1 MENKKKGFNL
11 RTVIPLAT
19 IIVSL
24 VFIVVGLKN
33 YGFWKAQPTP
43 GFFPIIIAVVL
54 LASSIACFVQIARDK
69 DSDEVKYNRNELM
82 VMLGAA
88 GIILGTFLIG
98 LVPSCLIYI
107 FLWLKLVER
116 APWKVIIII
125 EIIMAAIILGVFTG
139 WLQIRF
145 PMGLLGAVLGLVV
158 GAMPG
163 IGSLAGCALLL
174 PLTYKFNPTTAIIML
189 GALYYSNMY
198 GGSFSAILLN
208 IPGDSP
214 AITTALDG
222 YPMARKGRP
231 GQALMAANLA
241 SFIGG
246 TIGILILTLTASGLA
261 TLGLKFGYAE
271 MTLILLIAMTSISWL
286 IGENPIK
293 GIVITMLGIL
303 VASIGMDTLS
313 GAPRFEFGNMY
324 LLGGVPF
331 TPFIIGCVGFAQVIK
346 LINEREADEKK
357 RASQDSK
364 TKLSIRESMLTK
376 HDFKRMLPPTL
387 RSGVMGT
394 FVGVL
399 PGSGATTGSMVGYAM
414 QKKFKSEEPMGTGA
428 IEGIAASEAANN
440 AAAAGAFAPLL
451 ALGIPGSGTGAV
463 LLGGLMMWGLNPG
476 PLLFDSNPEFCWGLI
491 SSMYMANIFTL
502 AVAILVIPFLIKILS
517 VPVKYM
523 IPIITCVCIVGAY
536 STSNSMYGV
545 IIMFISGIVGY
556 LLDKNGFPT
565 APMLLA
571 FVLAPML
578 EKNMRKAFIASQ
590 GSLKIFVDSPLKLVL
605 LAVFLVLILTPVVKS
620 IRRKMQ
626 AKKTQA

>member
-1 MENKKKGFNL
+1 MLQNF
-11 RTVIPLAT
+11 
-19 IIVSL
+19 VSL
-24 VFIVVGLKN
+24 LS
-33 YGFWKAQPTP
+33 GFQVA
-43 GFFPIIIAVVL
+43 
-54 LASSIACFVQIARDK
+54 LAPENIGAC
-69 DSDEVKYNRNELM
+69 
-82 VMLGAA
+82 
-88 GIILGTFLIG
+88 
-98 LVPSCLIYI
+98 
-107 FLWLKLVER
+107 
-116 APWKVIIII
+116 
-125 EIIMAAIILGVFTG
+125 
-139 WLQIRF
+139 
-145 PMGLLGAVLGLVV
+145 LLGAVLGLVV

-222 YPMARKGRP
+222 YPMAKKGRP

-246 TIGILILTLTASGLA
+246 TIGILILTITASGLA
-261 TLGLKFGYAE
+261 SLGLKFGYAE

-313 GAPRFEFGNMY
+313 GAPRFEFGSMY

-346 LINEREADEKK
+346 LINEREADDAK
-357 RASQDSK
+357 RHNEDSK
-364 TKLSIRESMLTK
+364 AKLSIRSSMPTG
-376 HDFKRMLPPTL
+376 HDIKRILPPIL

-451 ALGIPGSGTGAV
+451 ALGGNVDFVISKPAAASQYVESGDLHAV
-463 LLGGLMMWGLNPG
+463 LALSTERYTGNLADAPTLSEIGDYNNVEVPVWRGVAAPA
-476 PLLFDSNPEFCWGLI
+476 
-491 SSMYMANIFTL
+491 SMSDA
-502 AVAILVIPFLIKILS
+502 AVAFWSDALGKVS
-517 VPVKYM
+517 
-523 IPIITCVCIVGAY
+523 AS
-536 STSNSMYGV
+536 STWHTDY
-545 IIMFISGIVGY
+545 
-556 LLDKNGFPT
+556 
-565 APMLLA
+565 
-571 FVLAPML
+571 L
-578 EKNMRKAFIASQ
+578 EKNQ
-590 GSLKIFVDSPLKLVL
+590 
-605 LAVFLVLILTPVVKS
+605 LIDEYKDTAAATEYVTAYEADFMAANG
-620 IRRKMQ
+620 IN
-626 AKKTQA
+626 

>member
-1 MENKKKGFNL
+1 MGNFALLLSGFK
-11 RTVIPLAT
+11 
-19 IIVSL
+19 
-24 VFIVVGLKN
+24 VVL
-33 YGFWKAQPTP
+33 TP
-43 GFFPIIIAVVL
+43 GNIG
-54 LASSIACFVQIARDK
+54 AC
-69 DSDEVKYNRNELM
+69 
-82 VMLGAA
+82 
-88 GIILGTFLIG
+88 
-98 LVPSCLIYI
+98 
-107 FLWLKLVER
+107 
-116 APWKVIIII
+116 
-125 EIIMAAIILGVFTG
+125 
-139 WLQIRF
+139 
-145 PMGLLGAVLGLVV
+145 LLGAVLGLVV

-222 YPMARKGRP
+222 YPMAKKGRP
-231 GQALMAANLA
+231 GQALMAANVA

-246 TIGILILTLTASGLA
+246 TIGILILTVTASGLA
-261 TLGLKFGYAE
+261 KVGLMFGYAE
-271 MTLILLIAMTSISWL
+271 MTLVLLIAMTSISWL

-313 GAPRFEFGNMY
+313 GSPRFDFDNMY
-324 LLGGVPF
+324 LLGGIPF

-346 LINEREADEKK
+346 LINERDADEKK
-357 RASQDSK
+357 RESDDSKK
-364 TKLSIRESMLTK
+364 TKLSIRSSMLTG
-376 HDFKRMLPPTL
+376 HDFKRILPPIL
-387 RSGVMGT
+387 RSGVIGT
-394 FVGVL
+394 FLGVL
-399 PGSGATTGSMVGYAM
+399 PGSGATTGSMIGYAL

-428 IEGIAASEAANN
+428 IEGVAASEAANN

-476 PLLFDSNPEFCWGLI
+476 PLLFDSNPDFCWGLI
-491 SSMYMANIFTL
+491 SSMYLANVFTL
-502 AVAILVIPFLIKILS
+502 LVAIMVIPFLIKILS

-523 IPIITCVCIVGAY
+523 IPIVTCICVVGAY

-545 IIMFISGIVGY
+545 IVMFISGIIGY
-556 LLDKNGFPT
+556 LLDKNGFAT

-578 EKNMRKAFIASQ
+578 ESNMRKAFIASR
-590 GSLKIFVDSPLKLVL
+590 GSLVIFVNSPLKVVL
-605 LAVFLVLILTPVVKS
+605 LLIFLVLIMTPVVRS
-620 IRRKMQ
+620 IL
-626 AKKTQA
+626 KKTKKAKTA

>member
-1 MENKKKGFNL
+1 MENF
-11 RTVIPLAT
+11 A
-19 IIVSL
+19 S
-24 VFIVVGLKN
+24 
-33 YGFWKAQPTP
+33 
-43 GFFPIIIAVVL
+43 L
-54 LASSIACFVQIARDK
+54 LAGFQVALAP
-69 DSDEVKYNRNELM
+69 EN
-82 VMLGAA
+82 
-88 GIILGTFLIG
+88 IG
-98 LVPSCLIYI
+98 VC
-107 FLWLKLVER
+107 
-116 APWKVIIII
+116 
-125 EIIMAAIILGVFTG
+125 
-139 WLQIRF
+139 
-145 PMGLLGAVLGLVV
+145 LLGAVLGLVV

-189 GALYYSNMY
+189 GALYYANMY

-231 GQALMAANLA
+231 GQALMTANLA

-246 TIGILILTLTASGLA
+246 TIGILILTVTASGLA
-261 TLGLKFGYAE
+261 TIGLMFGYAE
-271 MTLILLIAMTSISWL
+271 MTIILLIAMTSISWL

-313 GAPRFEFGNMY
+313 GAPRYEFGNMY
-324 LLGGVPF
+324 LLGGIPF

-346 LINEREADEKK
+346 LINEREADEKN
-357 RASQDSK
+357 RAGDDSK
-364 TKLSIRESMLTK
+364 QKRSIKDSMPTG
-376 HDFKRMLPPTL
+376 HDLKRMLPPVL
-387 RSGVMGT
+387 RSGFVGT

-476 PLLFDSNPEFCWGLI
+476 PLLFDTNPDFCWGLI
-491 SSMYMANIFTL
+491 SSMYVANIFTL
-502 AVAILVIPFLIKILS
+502 LVAILVIPFLIKILS

-545 IIMFISGIVGY
+545 MVMFVSGIVGY

-578 EKNMRKAFIASQ
+578 EENMRKAFIASR
-590 GSLKIFVDSPLKLVL
+590 GSLGIFADSPLKLVL
-605 LAVFLVLILTPVVKS
+605 LAVFLVLILTPTVKAV
-620 IRRKMQ
+620 RKKLG
-626 AKKTQA
+626 AKKKTPV

>member
-1 MENKKKGFNL
+1 MENFMSLLTGF
-11 RTVIPLAT
+11 
-19 IIVSL
+19 
-24 VFIVVGLKN
+24 
-33 YGFWKAQPTP
+33 Q
-43 GFFPIIIAVVL
+43 VVL
-54 LASSIACFVQIARDK
+54 SP
-69 DSDEVKYNRNELM
+69 EN
-82 VMLGAA
+82 LGA
-88 GIILGTFLIG
+88 
-98 LVPSCLIYI
+98 C
-107 FLWLKLVER
+107 
-116 APWKVIIII
+116 
-125 EIIMAAIILGVFTG
+125 M
-139 WLQIRF
+139 
-145 PMGLLGAVLGLVV
+145 LGAVLGLIV

-214 AITTALDG
+214 AICTALDG
-222 YPMARKGRP
+222 YPLAKKGQP
-231 GQALMAANLA
+231 GKALMAANTA
-241 SFIGG
+241 SFLGG
-246 TIGILILTLTASGLA
+246 TIGILILTITASGLA
-261 TLGLKFGYAE
+261 KIGLMFGYAE
-271 MTLILLIAMTSISWL
+271 MTLVLLVAMTSISWL

-303 VASIGMDTLS
+303 AASIGMDTLS
-313 GAPRFEFGNMY
+313 GAPRYEFGNMY
-324 LLGGVPF
+324 LLGGIPF

-346 LINEREADEKK
+346 LINERDTDAQK
-357 RASQDSK
+357 RAEEESAQH
-364 TKLSIRESMLTK
+364 TKLSIRDSMLSL
-376 HDFKRMLPPTL
+376 HEIKRILPPIV
-387 RSGVMGT
+387 RSGISGT
-394 FVGVL
+394 FIGVL
-399 PGSGATTGSMVGYAM
+399 PGSGATTGAMMGYAI
-414 QKKFKSEEPMGTGA
+414 QKKFKSEVPMGEGA
-428 IEGIAASEAANN
+428 IEGVAASEAANN

-491 SSMYMANIFTL
+491 SSMYVANVFTL
-502 AVAILVIPFLIKILS
+502 LVAILVIPFLIKILS

-545 IIMFISGIVGY
+545 VVMFVSGVIGY
-556 LLDKNGFPT
+556 LLDKNNFST

-590 GSLKIFVDSPLKLVL
+590 GSLNVFVDSPLKLVL
-605 LAVFLVLILTPVVKS
+605 LAVFLVLIMTPVVKS
-620 IRRKMQ
+620 ILRKTK
-626 AKKTQA
+626 AKKAAV